1 MSLSEKQQEKY
12 AKKIK
17 SKAVQVPERI
27 GGVRDCQANCV
38 SSLTGRQKRRIY
50 TENLTLWCHRIV
62 DISKC
67 LPKKN
72 RLIKV
77 PTTAS

>member
-1 MSLSEKQQEKY
+1 MVKILVVDDDSDLNRNVCTYLNDSGFQVKGVLS
-12 AKKIK
+12 AD
-17 SKAVQVPERI
+17 A
-27 GGVRDCQANCV
+27 GWCQ
-38 SSLTGRQKRRIY
+38 I
-50 TENLTLWCHRIV
+50 IV
-62 DISKC
+62 GISKC